1 MLKEDYDEL
10 HGLYEEIARREM
22 HLQGLNRQLRNKLVS
37 AESRLVEITGNSME
51 SQPSSVNSATSENM
65 NNTDIKSTLPR
76 KESLIIQENQELVNL
91 LYILSG
97 MHSIP
102 YTAVGNVSLSINIYN
117 DYRFYSI

>member
-1 MLKEDYDEL
+1 
-10 HGLYEEIARREM
+10 M

-97 MHSIP
+97 MNSIP
-102 YTAVGNVSLSINIYN
+102 YTGVGNVSLSINLYN